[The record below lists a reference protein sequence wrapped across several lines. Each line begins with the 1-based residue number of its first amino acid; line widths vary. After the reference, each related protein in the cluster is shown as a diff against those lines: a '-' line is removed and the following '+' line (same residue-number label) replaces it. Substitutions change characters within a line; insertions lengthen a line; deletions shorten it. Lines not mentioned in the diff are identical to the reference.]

1 MLPRLWS
8 VSPYVSTGRSVRA
21 CPATCLPSSSRNPL
35 PNHVANSKSKK
46 VTPLMAQYNKVKAKY
61 PEALL
66 LYRVGDFYET
76 FGDDAVKTAQVLGIT
91 LTSRNNG
98 GSDTELAG
106 FPYHSVD
113 TYLPRLVRAGYRVAI
128 CEQLEK
134 PSKEKKIVKRGVTEI
149 VTPGLAVDDQLLEHK
164 TNNFLACVVF
174 GRGKKDPCGLS
185 LLDLSTGE
193 FLVAEGGTDYIDK
206 LLQSFQPKEVL
217 LGKDRRQEFERT
229 FGDRF
234 YLSPLDEWVFT
245 TDYTDEK
252 LLKQFKAASLKG
264 FGVEDLRV
272 ARIAA
277 GAALHYLETTENRN
291 LKHITR
297 ISRLANDRY
306 VWLDRFTIRNLEL
319 LYSPHDHG
327 VSLVDILDKTVTPM
341 GGRLLRKWVVLPLR
355 DKAQIEAR
363 HDAVRTFVQSA
374 PLLQDLHAS
383 LQQIGDVERLI
394 SKVPLGKVNPREIRA
409 LSDALCAMG
418 PIRARLLDTSSDTL
432 RQLGDQL
439 DPLPDVCSEVERRIR
454 PEPAVNLTKG
464 GVIADGFDEVLDEL
478 RDVTKNGKGRL
489 TTIQQREVER
499 TGISSLKIGF
509 NNVFG
514 YYLEV
519 TNKYKK
525 QVPPEW
531 TRKQTLTS
539 AERYITEELKLLE
552 DKILNAEDKILQRE
566 EQLYE
571 ELVIWLQDYIAPV
584 QRNAAL
590 LARVD
595 CLLSFAKVA
604 NRQRYTEPVMDH
616 SQDID
621 IVQGR
626 HPVIEQQLA
635 VGEQYVPND
644 VQLDPNGQ
652 QIIMITGPNM
662 SGKSALLRQTALICL
677 LAQMGSFVPAERA
690 RIGIVDRVFTRV
702 GASDNISSGESTFMV
717 EMNETASIMNNIT
730 DRSLILLD
738 EIGRGTSTFDGI
750 SIAWAIAEYLHNNG
764 RARPKTLFATHYHE
778 LNELAES
785 LPRIHNYS
793 VAIKEHGNRI
803 IFLRKLVPGGSQHSF
818 GIHVAR
824 MAGMPAAIVA
834 RASDILVQLEAQH
847 ITEGGELVEADYVL
861 AGAEGNGTPAAAPT
875 TRAVATGT
883 VSAEAL
889 QLSIFETVDPTA
901 GRLREL
907 LEAVNINSMTPIE
920 CMMKL
925 QELKLVMETTP

>member
-1 MLPRLWS
+1 M
-8 VSPYVSTGRSVRA
+8 A
-21 CPATCLPSSSRNPL
+21 K
-35 PNHVANSKSKK
+35 SKSKK
-46 VTPLMAQYNKVKAKY
+46 VTPLMAQYNQVKAKH
-61 PEALL
+61 PDALL

-76 FGDDAVKTAQVLGIT
+76 FGEDAVKTAQVLGIT

-98 GSDTELAG
+98 GSDVELAG

-113 TYLPRLVRAGYRVAI
+113 MYLPRLVRAGYRVAI

-134 PSKEKKIVKRGVTEI
+134 PSKDKKIVKRGVTEI
-149 VTPGLAVDDQLLEHK
+149 VTPGLAVDDQLLVHNS
-164 TNNFLACVVF
+164 NNFLACVVF
-174 GRGKKDPCGLS
+174 GRGKNAPCGLS

-193 FLVAEGGTDYIDK
+193 FLVAEGPEDYIDK
-206 LLQSFQPKEVL
+206 LLQSFQPKEVVV
-217 LGKDRRQEFERT
+217 GKDRRKNFERV

-234 YLSPLDEWVFT
+234 YLTPLDEWVFT

-291 LKHITR
+291 LKHINR
-297 ISRLANDRY
+297 IGRLASERY

-319 LYSPHDHG
+319 IHSPHDHG
-327 VSLVDILDKTVTPM
+327 VSLIHILDKTVTPM
-341 GGRLLRKWVVLPLR
+341 GGRLLRKWVVLPLKDIKEIR
-355 DKAQIEAR
+355 GR
-363 HDAVRTFVQSA
+363 HEAVRTFVES
-374 PLLQDLHAS
+374 PGLLQDLNAS

-409 LSDALCAMG
+409 LSTALCAMG
-418 PIRARLLDTSSDTL
+418 PIRDLLQDSTSKVLRTL
-432 RQLGDQL
+432 ADRL
-439 DPLPDVCSEVERRIR
+439 DPLPGVCDEIENRIR
-454 PEPAVNLTKG
+454 KEPAVNLNKG
-464 GVIADGFDEVLDEL
+464 GVIADGFDEELDEL
-478 RDVTKNGKGRL
+478 RDITRNSKNRL
-489 TTIQQREVER
+489 AAIQQREAER

-519 TNKYKK
+519 TNKHKNS
-525 QVPPEW
+525 VPAEW
-531 TRKQTLTS
+531 TRKQTLTN
-539 AERYITEELKLLE
+539 AERYITEELKVLE

-571 ELVIWLQDYIAPV
+571 ALVMWLQDYIAPV

-590 LARVD
+590 LARMD

-604 NRQRYTEPVMDH
+604 NRSRYTEPQMDD
-616 SQDID
+616 SQDIE
-621 IVQGR
+621 IEQGR
-626 HPVIEQQLA
+626 HPVIERQLQ
-635 VGEQYVPND
+635 VGEQYVPNN
-644 VQLDPNGQ
+644 VRLDPNDQ

-662 SGKSALLRQTALICL
+662 AGKSALLRQTALICL

-778 LNELAES
+778 LNELAGS
-785 LPRIHNYS
+785 LSRIHNYS
-793 VAIKEHGNRI
+793 IAIKEHGNRI

-818 GIHVAR
+818 GIHVAQ
-824 MAGMPAAIVA
+824 MAGMPASIVD
-834 RASDILVQLEAQH
+834 RAGSILAQLEQQH
-847 ITEGGELVEADYVL
+847 LTEAYEPQ
-861 AGAEGNGTPAAAPT
+861 EGHPVTRPPAT
-875 TRAVATGT
+875 TQL
-883 VSAEAL
+883 SAEAM
-889 QLSIFETVDPTA
+889 QLSIFEASDPTA

-907 LEAVNINSMTPIE
+907 LDNVSINNMTPIE
-920 CMMKL
+920 CMLKL
-925 QELKLVMETTP
+925 QELKEIAEAAD